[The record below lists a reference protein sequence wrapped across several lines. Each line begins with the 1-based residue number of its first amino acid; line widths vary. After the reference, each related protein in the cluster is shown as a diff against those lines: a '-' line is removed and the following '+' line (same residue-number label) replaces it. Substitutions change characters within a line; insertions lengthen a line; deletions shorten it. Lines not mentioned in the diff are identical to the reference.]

1 MNSNDELIDY
11 LKDEGSLKSEDLERA
26 FKQVD
31 RANFTPEVDD
41 SHREGEVFVDRERN
55 SYTNEVYP
63 VSDTSTISQ
72 PSVVAQML
80 EFLEP
85 ESGDDVLEIGSGS
98 GYQAAVI
105 SSVASSVI
113 GVEIEPEVADYSRR
127 KLEKYQDVE
136 IRQGNGLEQVD
147 SQFDK
152 IIFSC
157 AVDEETFR
165 DAKLYLKPGGRL
177 VAPVGTG
184 AVQEITVY
192 DGDEEEEFRE
202 GRVRFIR
209 YKDE

>member
-1 MNSNDELIDY
+1 MNSNDGLIDY
-11 LKDEGSLKSEDLERA
+11 LKDEGSLESEALERA

-31 RANFTPEVDD
+31 RANFTPNVDD

-55 SYTNEVYP
+55 PYTNEVYP
-63 VSDTSTISQ
+63 VSDNSTISQ

-85 ESGDDVLEIGSGS
+85 ESGDDVLEVGSGS

-105 SSVASSVI
+105 SGVASSVI

-165 DAKLYLKPGGRL
+165 DAKLYLKPEGRL

-192 DGDEEEEFRE
+192 DGNEEEEFRE